1 MKTKSNPAP
10 ASNGTHYD
18 EYLDQPLAKGWR
30 KMGDFYEYSS
40 TWGGGGSF
48 KPSEIA
54 KTLNLAV
61 TRRGM
66 DAMVGFPYHM
76 AHKCVEA
83 LKAAGQW
90 ETSPAAS
97 SVPAP
102 AETMG
107 AFHGVLISPD
117 GVEHLCQYD
126 APGLTQNPAEAIE
139 YTTESAAMHG
149 CLHRLGR
156 GEAFWSSER
165 SSREATAKRMSGWK
179 YEVRPI
185 APASPSWLPAP
196 VGVSGQSLKS

>member
-102 AETMG
+102 ADTCENDQCNVCG
-107 AFHGVLISPD
+107 NFGGSHD
-117 GVEHLCQYD
+117 ERY
-126 APGLTQNPAEAIE
+126 
-139 YTTESAAMHG
+139 
-149 CLHRLGR
+149 HRND
-156 GEAFWSSER
+156 
-165 SSREATAKRMSGWK
+165 
-179 YEVRPI
+179 

-196 VGVSGQSLKS
+196 VGVSGQSLEA